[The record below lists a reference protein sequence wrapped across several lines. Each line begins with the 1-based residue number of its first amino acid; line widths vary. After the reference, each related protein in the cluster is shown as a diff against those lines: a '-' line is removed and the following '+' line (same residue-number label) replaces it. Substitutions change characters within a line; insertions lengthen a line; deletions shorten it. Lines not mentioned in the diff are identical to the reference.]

1 MKQFI
6 KSFEWNWFE
15 LTLIGTVFI
24 TALYFFIV
32 AIPGGGWILSLLDL
46 VAAITGIFSVV
57 LCAKGKKSG
66 FIFGLV
72 NVIAYSIIAFNS
84 LYFGEVML
92 NVLFYVPMN
101 IASYFLWKNNQKTDK
116 QEVICRAL
124 NWKQIAVGIAVIA
137 VITFLYHLVL
147 VSLGGAM
154 TLLDGTTTILSI
166 VATILMAT
174 RYSEQWL
181 CWIVTN
187 VITVIMWVI
196 AANPVMVVMWS
207 AYLINA
213 FYGYWRWRKNSK

>member
-32 AIPGGGWILSLLDL
+32 AIPGGGWVLSLLDL

-101 IASYFLWKNNQKTDK
+101 IASYFLWKNNQKIDK

-124 NWKQIAVGIAVIA
+124 SWKQIAVGIAAIA